1 MLSNYMNFTN
11 FSIHTLVE
19 ENELFICTFI
29 FLCTFF
35 YIVLL
40 QIEID
45 DLRRNLEKS
54 SEYTNP
60 TFTLNSLKNLEKR
73 LISFH
78 KRLNVF
84 HTRVKTLIKKVVT
97 NFNMEQE
104 QLKLQMDEKEQLY
117 NNNIKTILQ
126 LSRNPIELQNYLESI
141 GYHATDDEEYDSHD
155 DDEDSDTEIVLRK
168 RPRREAAPVTFKKF
182 FNDSE
187 DYDSDESYVP
197 PNKKK
202 L

>member
-19 ENELFICTFI
+19 ENQLFIFTFI
-29 FLCTFF
+29 FLWAFF

-54 SEYTNP
+54 SQDTNH
-60 TFTLNSLKNLEKR
+60 TFRLKSLKDIEKR
-73 LISFH
+73 LI

-84 HTRVKTLIKKVVT
+84 HTRMKSVIKKVVT
-97 NFNMEQE
+97 SFNKE
-104 QLKLQMDEKEQLY
+104 QLKLRMDEKEQLY

-126 LSRNPIELQNYLESI
+126 LSRNPTELQNYLESI
-141 GYHATDDEEYDSHD
+141 GYNFEEEDEE
-155 DDEDSDTEIVLRK
+155 DEEDEEEQTNTEIVLKK
-168 RPRREAAPVTFKKF
+168 RPRRESAPVTFKKF

-197 PNKKK
+197 PNKKT
-202 L
+202 LI